1 VQHGSY
7 KIDTAAADCP
17 PTLPPRPYGNA
28 AMILVQACKSL
39 GYVGEGRRE
48 QQLSQATT
56 QYTHTHTHT
65 RAALV
70 IIADVMRER
79 KRHYKG
85 VYERERETGQEMLG
99 QRVIKTGQLFLGHEG
114 LSLKRWTIDRR
125 PH

>member
-1 VQHGSY
+1 
-7 KIDTAAADCP
+7 
-17 PTLPPRPYGNA
+17 
-28 AMILVQACKSL
+28 MILVQACKSL

-85 VYERERETGQEMLG
+85 GYERERETGQEMCRRERERKRHYKGGYERERETGQEMLG